1 MKFTFLGTGTSQGIP
16 VIACQCPVCQ
26 SNDYRDKRLRTSALI
41 EYNGVNIAIDAG
53 PDFRQQMLNSKV
65 KSLNAI
71 LLTHEHRDHIAG
83 LDDVR
88 AFNWIMQ
95 RPMDIWAEQRV
106 QESIRKELSYVFA
119 DSKYPGIPEIV
130 MHDFNG
136 HPFEI
141 SNIKIVPIRGY
152 HHKLPIYGFR
162 IGDLTYITDA
172 NFIPEEEKGKIVGT
186 KYLIVNALRRQKH
199 MSHFSLQEALK
210 FISDFSPRKG
220 FITHVSHQMGLYADI
235 SNELP
240 DNVCFAYDGLS
251 FEVDT
256 NH

>member
-119 DSKYPGIPEIV
+119 DSKYPGIPEIE

-210 FISDFSPRKG
+210 FISDFSPRRG
-220 FITHVSHQMGLYADI
+220 FITHISHQMGQYADI
-235 SNELP
+235 SKELP